1 MKISGQF
8 TADSG
13 RSGVFFS
20 LFQNLALFDL
30 FFALGEIGAQGLRFL
45 FDKVGA
51 FVRGLFFFH
60 FGIL

>member
-30 FFALGEIGAQGLRFL
+30 FFALGEIGAQGFCLL

-51 FVRGLFFFH
+51 LLRRFFFFH
-60 FGIL
+60 FNIL